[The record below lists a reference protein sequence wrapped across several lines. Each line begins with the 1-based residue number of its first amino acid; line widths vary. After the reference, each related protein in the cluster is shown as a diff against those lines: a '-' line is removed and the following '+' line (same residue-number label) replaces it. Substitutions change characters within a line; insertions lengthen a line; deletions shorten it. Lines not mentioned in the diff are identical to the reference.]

1 MKRVD
6 LKVRISILDMLK
18 SKDSETVNLGWN
30 LFVTEYQD
38 EIIRRIRMN
47 QWPDLTH
54 EYQAI
59 EFLKKSIALSK
70 RKERKSNETNDS
82 R

>member
-6 LKVRISILDMLK
+6 LEVRISILDMLE
-18 SKDSETVNLGWN
+18 SKDSETINLGWN

-54 EYQAI
+54 DYQVVD
-59 EFLKKSIALSK
+59 FLKRSITQSK
-70 RKERKSNETNDS
+70 RKKNNETNDS